1 MNQYYEKGSLVIT
14 VQNEDPTIGWV
25 VPRLGGDIKLPPHIG
40 DVLTAHSPEGYGEL
54 ELFFWTNGE
63 VGEYYGP
70 PEKWVQGWEDRDP
83 SEVGVFMVDDK
94 SCPLSEGMTQDLFNV
109 LSDLIMEAP
118 TE

>member
-1 MNQYYEKGSLVIT
+1 MDYYGKGSILLT
-14 VQNEDPTIGWV
+14 VENEDPAKGWYAK
-25 VPRLGGDIKLPPHIG
+25 GIKLPPHVG

-94 SCPLSEGMTQDLFNV
+94 SYPLSEGMTQDLFNV